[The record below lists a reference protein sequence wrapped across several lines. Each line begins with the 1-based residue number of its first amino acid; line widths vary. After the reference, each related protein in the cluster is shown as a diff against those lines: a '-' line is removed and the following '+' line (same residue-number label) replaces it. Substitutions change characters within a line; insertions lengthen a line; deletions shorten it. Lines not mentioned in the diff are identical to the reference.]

1 MRACSA
7 RPGSRPTARLPRR
20 RPGASHAET
29 SPPSAS
35 AAPISSND
43 QTLVG
48 TLVAPMFVRLSPSV
62 LREQSRQPYPRP
74 RQAAPISAARPRR
87 MECRADHVERSD
99 ASLYAAADPRAA
111 LARQRRPVAAMI
123 SRHPLSTLFQPITS
137 LPAGTVVLMFG
148 GAAEL
153 VAVDDH
159 PCAKFPGATLLTI
172 KPVSGGD
179 EFAVLVPHGYCPLA
193 LP

>member
-1 MRACSA
+1 M

-29 SPPSAS
+29 CPPSAS
-35 AAPISSND
+35 AAPIPSND

-48 TLVAPMFVRLSPSV
+48 ALVAPMFVRLSRNG
-62 LREQSRQPYPRP
+62 LREHSRRPYPRP
-74 RQAAPISAARPRR
+74 SQTAPLSPARTHR
-87 MECRADHVERSD
+87 MDCCADHVERSD
-99 ASLYAAADPRAA
+99 ASLHAAADPRTA
-111 LARQRRPVAAMI
+111 LAGQRRPVAAVN
-123 SRHPLSTLFQPITS
+123 SRYPLSTLFRPVTS
-137 LPAGTVVLMFG
+137 LPLGTVMLMFG

-172 KPVSGGD
+172 KPASGGD
-179 EFAVLVPHGYCPLA
+179 NFAVLVAHGYCPLA